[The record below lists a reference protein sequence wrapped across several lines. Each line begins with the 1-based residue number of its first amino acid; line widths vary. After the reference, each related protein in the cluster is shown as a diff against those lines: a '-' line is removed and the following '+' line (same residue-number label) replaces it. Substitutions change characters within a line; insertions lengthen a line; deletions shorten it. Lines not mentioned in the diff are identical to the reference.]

1 MIAAV
6 SSAES
11 EAIESVVELLSA
23 LAQARRAMRET
34 ERDIRSALNKVAR
47 GEDVASALIDVHPG
61 ESRQKINDSLVHLD
75 HRRKEMRLKV
85 FALAIERGMTID
97 ELSGVWGF
105 SPQIASRIAKE
116 ARGEDD

>member
-23 LAQARRAMRET
+23 FAQARRAMRET

-47 GEDVASALIDVHPG
+47 GEDVASALVDVHPG

-75 HRRKEMRLKV
+75 HRRNQMRLKV

-105 SPQIASRIAKE
+105 SPQHTSRIAKE
-116 ARGEDD
+116 ARDEDD